1 MARYSRPPTV
11 GPRFKHYALTS
22 SVESQW
28 GAARRADRKER
39 RPTGKRARGR
49 RPMREKERL
58 VLSGGPRPSGP
69 LRSLRTEEVG
79 RCPRKGRWWR
89 GLKRSRRGAVAVGG
103 APVRQRW
110 HGAPGRGEGRGTSS
124 AVLGVP
130 AVCCEAVPGPAG
142 GSPHAQ
148 PLTALPP
155 LPGECSAPG
164 SGTEGA
170 VPAAPSA
177 TVRLL
182 ARRRAAPL
190 SSGQLWAPQS
200 SDTPRFG
207 SPGPCSRGLTRALP
221 SRPGSSV
228 CVSPSQ
234 GFLSGMLP
242 LRAPPEDSGSAGSL
256 LCPQRCAAVRSCREG
271 LCRRCAL

>member
-58 VLSGGPRPSGP
+58 VLSRGPRPSGP

-148 PLTALPP
+148 PLTAFPP

-170 VPAAPSA
+170 VPVAPSA

-190 SSGQLWAPQS
+190 SSGHFRARTLLGSGAPA
-200 SDTPRFG
+200 RAAAA
-207 SPGPCSRGLTRALP
+207 SRGHCPPAPGAPCAFPLRRVSFQGCFP
-221 SRPGSSV
+221 SG
-228 CVSPSQ
+228 
-234 GFLSGMLP
+234 LP
-242 LRAPPEDSGSAGSL
+242 LRTREALCSALS
-256 LCPQRCAAVRSCREG
+256 AA
-271 LCRRCAL
+271 LQ